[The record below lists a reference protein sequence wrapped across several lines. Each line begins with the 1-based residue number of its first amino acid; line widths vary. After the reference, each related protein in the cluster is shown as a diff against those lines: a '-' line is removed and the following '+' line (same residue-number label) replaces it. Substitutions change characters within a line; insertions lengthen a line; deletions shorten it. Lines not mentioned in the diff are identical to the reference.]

1 MLVFEDSKVRDTF
14 DHRSR
19 VRSTSRHHQGGD
31 FHAVRVQFNFAWSW
45 ICMHHGL
52 EDNNGARHLAH
63 SRVCASNSKHIDI
76 RHHFLR
82 GLVFRGEFDI
92 VAVESE
98 QQHADF
104 LMKELAGPAF
114 GFTGF

>member
-1 MLVFEDSKVRDTF
+1 MRWQICLSSSWQTVCVILPGLGSAYITVFEDIK
-14 DHRSR
+14 
-19 VRSTSRHHQGGD
+19 
-31 FHAVRVQFNFAWSW
+31 
-45 ICMHHGL
+45 
-52 EDNNGARHLAH
+52 GARHLAH
-63 SRVCASNSKHIDI
+63 NPVCTSNSKHIDI
-76 RHHFLR
+76 RHHSLR
-82 GLVFRGEFDI
+82 ELAFRGEFDI